1 MYRLEM
7 LAYGSKGIYVI
18 TGELLYNII
27 IPCSLILFYNV
38 FSLPFFG
45 LSDVY
50 SCFTASFEN
59 IL

>member
-1 MYRLEM
+1 M

-27 IPCSLILFYNV
+27 IPCSLILFCNV

-50 SCFTASFEN
+50 SCFAASFEN
-59 IL
+59 LL